1 MIKNP
6 GKYLEIDEKE
16 RKEYLEKLTYKESA
30 AITEAMMSSKMLL
43 ELKLESSK
51 HHPRALCLKSRKGGF
66 GKSTNT

>member
-6 GKYLEIDEKE
+6 KKYLKISERE

-43 ELKLESSK
+43 ELKFKSK
-51 HHPRALCLKSRKGGF
+51 KGRPRALSITLGKGF
-66 GKSTNT
+66 SWKN